1 MKLQSFPLCN
11 MKCLQ
16 AKVYYS
22 IIDDVIENAR
32 ELLLEEGLE
41 DRVLDD
47 LKKVSHVLHNPALH
61 L

>member
-1 MKLQSFPLCN
+1 